1 MRLPGPSRSGVL
13 TLVKKSG
20 VVVRVLVTKRLVEVV
35 VRQVGREQNI
45 FMWIL
50 IYYRYNELTVN

>member
-13 TLVKKSG
+13 ALVKKSG
-20 VVVRVLVTKRLVEVV
+20 VVVLVLVTKHLVEVV